1 VELDYQIK
9 RLSHHPSIVAWDG
22 CNECGGGGWYTSWG
36 LTKVAQ
42 IDHSRP
48 VWPASPANGWISG
61 VSTLNSR
68 PNTDARP
75 NQDSN
80 LTPLQLRYPRPTS
93 NGFLWPQDSHGPYT
107 AFMGGDSI
115 SGDVMPRGGTNGTWT
130 EIGYG
135 GTTTRPTANPAYTG
149 PQYEGFFKSE
159 FGCSVC
165 DFLA

>member
-1 VELDYQIK
+1 MWLCFDVYTTFF
-9 RLSHHPSIVAWDG
+9 RL
-22 CNECGGGGWYTSWG
+22 
-36 LTKVAQ
+36 Q
-42 IDHSRP
+42 
-48 VWPASPANGWISG
+48 
-61 VSTLNSR
+61 
-68 PNTDARP
+68 
-75 NQDSN
+75 
-80 LTPLQLRYPRPTS
+80 
-93 NGFLWPQDSHGPYT
+93 
-107 AFMGGDSI
+107 GDSI

>member
-1 VELDYQIK
+1 MELDYQIK
-9 RLSHHPSIVAWDG
+9 RLSHHPSIVVWDG

-80 LTPLQLRYPRPTS
+80 LTPLQLRYPRPTA

-107 AFMGGDSI
+107 AFMG
-115 SGDVMPRGGTNGTWT
+115 VRHL
-130 EIGYG
+130 
-135 GTTTRPTANPAYTG
+135 PARF
-149 PQYEGFFKSE
+149 PP
-159 FGCSVC
+159 
-165 DFLA
+165 FLPF